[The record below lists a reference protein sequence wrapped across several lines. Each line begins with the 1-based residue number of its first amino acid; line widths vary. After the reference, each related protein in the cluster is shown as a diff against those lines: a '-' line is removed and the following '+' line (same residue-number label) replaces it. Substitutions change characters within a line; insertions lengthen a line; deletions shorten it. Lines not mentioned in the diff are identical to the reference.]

1 MRRIKGGT
9 RLALTSCR
17 AYLSVNLYLRA
28 YVPPFKHSGR
38 RDESWTREI
47 QRMRL
52 AMCQLVFNLWLPPR
66 ATGRADSPSLPL
78 PVLLSVCRHYNP
90 QPGPFRNNDRP
101 EQLRSKWISAGERD
115 ERYMQEFGCVPS
127 CTQCIRQSEYSSNV
141 NLNAHIIFCMIFGV
155 PFQSGFKHSFC
166 FSIFLYNPFLFS
178 FLMRNDASI
187 RSISYLCSQFILET

>member
-1 MRRIKGGT
+1 MGGGEGVYEAGRVTGGRVRRIKGGT

-52 AMCQLVFNLWLPPR
+52 AMCQLVFNLWLPPW

-78 PVLLSVCRHYNP
+78 PVLLSDCRHYVRK
-90 QPGPFRNNDRP
+90 PGPFRNNDRP
-101 EQLRSKWISAGERD
+101 EQLRLKWISANAMRGKCKD
-115 ERYMQEFGCVPS
+115 STWPVCILMYSVYTSVP
-127 CTQCIRQSEYSSNV
+127 TNNIPTMRTRRAWTCIRFRI
-141 NLNAHIIFCMIFGV
+141 AF
-155 PFQSGFKHSFC
+155 PFSKW
-166 FSIFLYNPFLFS
+166 
-178 FLMRNDASI
+178 R
-187 RSISYLCSQFILET
+187 

>member
-1 MRRIKGGT
+1 MKSRWQRSSKQVGIDSDGGGTSGRVTGGRVRRIKGGT

-78 PVLLSVCRHYNP
+78 PVLLSVCRHYI
-90 QPGPFRNNDRP
+90 RNLDSFEITLDPYSYAWNVYRQADAMKGKSLAVYMSIP
-101 EQLRSKWISAGERD
+101 MNNISA
-115 ERYMQEFGCVPS
+115 
-127 CTQCIRQSEYSSNV
+127 
-141 NLNAHIIFCMIFGV
+141 
-155 PFQSGFKHSFC
+155 
-166 FSIFLYNPFLFS
+166 
-178 FLMRNDASI
+178 MRI
-187 RSISYLCSQFILET
+187 